1 MLLATEFELAICSLT
16 NHNHMFV
23 IEAILDKLIGAKKP
37 ISLHVL
43 VKKEM
48 KVDFF
53 ELIVK

>member
-16 NHNHMFV
+16 NHNQMFI
-23 IEAILDKLIGAKKP
+23 IEAILDKLVGCKKP